1 EGGRKD
7 GTKDA
12 GSCSAALDHQ
22 VRDRQSPRRP
32 GASPTGVSVLVDCPQ
47 GPRAWTAARPESK
60 LSAPRE
66 SHRRR
71 ETMRTA
77 IYARVST
84 DRQERTQ
91 TIDSQ
96 LTALHAWVTAQGHE
110 LRPEHIYRDEGASGA
125 HLDRPGLDRLRDAAR
140 NGDFELVGVLSPDRL
155 AR

>member
-1 EGGRKD
+1 
-7 GTKDA
+7 
-12 GSCSAALDHQ
+12 
-22 VRDRQSPRRP
+22 
-32 GASPTGVSVLVDCPQ
+32 
-47 GPRAWTAARPESK
+47 
-60 LSAPRE
+60 
-66 SHRRR
+66 
-71 ETMRTA
+71 MRTA

-96 LTALHAWVTAQGHE
+96 LTTLHEWVAAQGHE

-155 AR
+155 ARKYAYQVLLLEEFRRLGCEVVFLQRPISDDPHDQLLLQIQGALAEYERTVISERFLISCAY